1 MVYIIPVVTL
11 LLVVWGWK
19 NPRFLITLLIVALAL
34 EISRTWFPHLVLLD
48 RLGAFVGVIDLGRI
62 MVFVL
67 ISYFLIDQARCKDFG
82 LEYGFHRRTIWRNPL
97 FLVSGIYIFV
107 GLLSLAWSVDPPR
120 TLVATIRLGV
130 LWFMGI
136 AVYHLVIKSRERWL
150 VPLTFGVMATIV
162 AGIGA
167 YEAVSQHFLWLGEI
181 YQPLGRVNSTFVD
194 ANILARFL
202 IIGALATLVWI
213 LMASNWTGKLVGFLA
228 LLLQMA
234 ALLATGSR
242 TGWLIASLVLVFF
255 AVLLPRKVVIFPLIG
270 CFLSAG
276 LYITLNPALL
286 GRITELKQGF
296 WAAGLQRQYLIPA
309 AWDMFMHHP
318 LLGVGSGGFQKTL
331 LTNYSD
337 LVQEGIS
344 LSHTAV
350 MTTAS
355 ELGIL
360 GLGVLGSFL
369 FFLYW
374 PILKFRKLA
383 KNAFKYSEVQVTS
396 VLSIFA
402 ILVVT
407 TIFISAQAESRFFE
421 DPFLW
426 VSLGY
431 LAALGDLEGAG

>member
-1 MVYIIPVVTL
+1 
-11 LLVVWGWK
+11 
-19 NPRFLITLLIVALAL
+19 
-34 EISRTWFPHLVLLD
+34 
-48 RLGAFVGVIDLGRI
+48 

-67 ISYFLIDQARCKDFG
+67 ISYFLIDQARSQDFG
-82 LEYGFHRRTIWRNPL
+82 LEFRFHRRASWQNPL

-107 GLLSLAWSVDPPR
+107 GLLSLAWSVDPR
-120 TLVATIRLGV
+120 STLVAAIRLGV

-136 AVYHLVIKSRERWL
+136 AVYHLIRKNRERWL
-150 VPLTFGVMATIV
+150 VPITYGVMATIV
-162 AGIGA
+162 AGIGI

-181 YQPLGRVNSTFVD
+181 YQPIGRVNSTFVD

-202 IIGALATLVWI
+202 IMGALATLVW
-213 LMASNWTGKLVGFLA
+213 LLRASNWTGRVIGFLA

-242 TGWLIASLVLVFF
+242 TGWLIASLVLVLFV
-255 AVLLPRKVVIFPLIG
+255 VLLPRKVVIFPLIG

-276 LYITLNPALL
+276 LYISLNPAIL
-286 GRITELKQGF
+286 GRITELKQGL

-309 AWDMFMHHP
+309 AWDMFVHHP

-331 LTNYSD
+331 LTNYSE
-337 LVQEGIS
+337 LVQAGIS

-350 MTTAS
+350 LTTAS

-360 GLGVLGSFL
+360 GLGILGSFL
-369 FFLYW
+369 VFLYW

-383 KNAFKYSEVQVTS
+383 KAAFKYPDAQVGS

-402 ILVVT
+402 ILVIT
-407 TIFISAQAESRFFE
+407 TILISAQAESRFFE

-426 VSLGY
+426 VSVGY
-431 LAALGDLEGAG
+431 LAALGDLEGAE